1 MKLKKTFLKKSKI
14 LLILI
19 SSLTCSLSVAS
30 QIKKD
35 SLKNIWVNQKKSDS
49 LRFKALKEYYLKN
62 TYSKPEEVI
71 LLTEYHYQLGQ
82 EKGSVREMAS
92 ALNERSYAY
101 YIKGNL
107 TTSIE
112 VLEQSINLWERSNE
126 PKNLAVIQSNIGSIY
141 IEQKKYLKA
150 FNSFNASL
158 KIVRD
163 LKLKTSE
170 ARILMQIESI
180 YSSLDELDLA
190 AEYYDESL
198 TICVAKKIVRDNQIG
213 QIFFK
218 KAEIYYKKKQ
228 YNQAFEYSKN
238 AISEFKNTTNKSA
251 LSRCYMLQAKLHNK
265 LLKKE
270 LALEYTN
277 TALSINYELG
287 NNSKIVETQILK
299 SYLLL
304 ESKPRVA
311 KNLAE
316 ETLKLIK
323 LETSNE
329 IKADLYGLLYRCY
342 KSNNQLD
349 EALSMLEKQ
358 TVFKD
363 SFQLEK
369 NKILIIKE
377 TIKSE
382 YENKLKENKAIS
394 EKEIARKEVNQL
406 RNIIFIIILS
416 VLTILIIILY
426 NIFKNKSNKK
436 RREELLNEIK
446 LLKEKRVESML
457 QPNEFKL
464 SKDKIHRF
472 LNREI
477 NKTDWS
483 VLNVL
488 LENPLAL
495 NQEIA
500 DKVFLSIDGVGSS
513 LRRMYEYFDIKET
526 KYKKVSLILTV
537 IKLSKN

>member
-1 MKLKKTFLKKSKI
+1 M
-14 LLILI
+14 
-19 SSLTCSLSVAS
+19 CSLSVTS

-35 SLKNIWVNQKKSDS
+35 SLKNIWVNQKNSDS
-49 LRFKALKEYYLKN
+49 LRFKALKEYYFKN
-62 TYSKPEEVI
+62 TYNKPEEVI
-71 LLTEYHYQLGQ
+71 LLTEYHYQLAQ

-92 ALNERSYAY
+92 ALNERSYAN

-112 VLEQSINLWERSNE
+112 VLEQSINLWKKINE

-158 KIVRD
+158 KIIRN

-170 ARILMQIESI
+170 ARILIQIGHI
-180 YSSLDELDLA
+180 YSSLDEFDLA
-190 AEYYDESL
+190 MEYYDESL
-198 TICVAKKIVRDNQIG
+198 TICVAKKIVRENQIG
-213 QIFFK
+213 QIFLK
-218 KAEIYYKKKQ
+218 KAEIYYKKNQ
-228 YNQAFEYSKN
+228 YNQALKYSKN
-238 AISEFKNTTNKSA
+238 AISEFIKTTNKSA
-251 LSRCYMLQAKLHNK
+251 LSDCYMLQAKANNK

-270 LALEYTN
+270 LALECTN
-277 TALSINYELG
+277 TALSINYELS
-287 NNSKIVETQILK
+287 NNSKIIETQILK
-299 SYLLL
+299 SYLLFDL
-304 ESKPRVA
+304 KPRLA

-316 ETLKLIK
+316 ESLKLLK

-329 IKADLYGLLYRCY
+329 IKADLYMLLYLCY
-342 KSNNQLD
+342 KSANQPN
-349 EALSMLEKQ
+349 EALSMIEKH

-363 SFQLEK
+363 SLQQEK

-377 TIKSE
+377 TIRSE
-382 YENKLKENKAIS
+382 YENKLKENKTIN
-394 EKEIARKEVNQL
+394 EKEIAKKEVSQL
-406 RNIIFIIILS
+406 RNIIFIIVLS

-426 NIFKNKSNKK
+426 NFFKNKKNKK

-446 LLKEKRVESML
+446 LLKKNRVESML
-457 QPNEFKL
+457 QTNEFKL
-464 SKDKIHRF
+464 SKEKIHRF
-472 LNREI
+472 IDRNLNE
-477 NKTDWS
+477 TDWS

-488 LENPLAL
+488 LENPLTL

-500 DKVFLSIDGVGSS
+500 DKVFKSIDGVGSS

-537 IKLSKN
+537 IKLSNK

>member
-1 MKLKKTFLKKSKI
+1 MKLKNTLLKKSKI

-19 SSLTCSLSVAS
+19 SSLSCSLSVAS

-49 LRFKALKEYYLKN
+49 LRFKALKEYYFKN

-71 LLTEYHYQLGQ
+71 LLTEYHYQLAQ

-112 VLEQSINLWERSNE
+112 VLEQSINLWKRINE
-126 PKNLAVIQSNIGSIY
+126 PKNLAIIQSNIGSIY
-141 IEQKKYLKA
+141 IEQKKYLEA

-158 KIVRD
+158 KIIRE

-170 ARILMQIESI
+170 ARILLQIGYI

-190 AEYYDESL
+190 MEYYDESL
-198 TICVAKKIVRDNQIG
+198 TICVAKKIVRENQIG
-213 QIFFK
+213 NIYLK
-218 KAEIYYKKKQ
+218 KAEIYYKKNQ
-228 YNQAFEYSKN
+228 YNQALEYSKN

-251 LSRCYMLQAKLHNK
+251 LSECYILQAKANNK
-265 LLKKE
+265 LFKKE
-270 LALEYTN
+270 LALEHTN

-304 ESKPRVA
+304 ESNPMSA

-316 ETLKLIK
+316 ETLNLIK

-329 IKADLYGLLYRCY
+329 IKADLYRLLYQCY
-342 KSNNQLD
+342 KSTNHLD
-349 EALSMLEKQ
+349 EALSMIEKH

-377 TIKSE
+377 TIRSK
-382 YENKLKENKAIS
+382 YENKLKENKAIN
-394 EKEIARKEVNQL
+394 EKEIAKNEASQL
-406 RNIIFIIILS
+406 RNIILIIILS
-416 VLTILIIILY
+416 VLTILIIISY
-426 NIFKNKSNKK
+426 NIFKNKKNKK

-446 LLKEKRVESML
+446 LLKENRVKSIL
-457 QPNEFKL
+457 QPNEFEL
-464 SKDKIHRF
+464 SKEKINRF
-472 LNREI
+472 INREL
-477 NKTDWS
+477 NETDWS

-488 LENPLAL
+488 LENPLSL

-500 DKVFLSIDGVGSS
+500 KKVFKSIDGVGSS

-526 KYKKVSLILTV
+526 KYKKVSLILTA
-537 IKLSKN
+537 IKISKN